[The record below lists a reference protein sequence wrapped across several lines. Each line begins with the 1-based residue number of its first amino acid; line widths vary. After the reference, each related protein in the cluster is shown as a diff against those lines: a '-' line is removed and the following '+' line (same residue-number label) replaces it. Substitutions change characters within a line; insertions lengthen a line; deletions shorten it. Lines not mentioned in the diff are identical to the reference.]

1 MGPLQGQLKVSRLV
15 QSVAVSMFPLLVSS
29 VRILASSL
37 GSSHPQELEL
47 ALQERESQAESASLK
62 A

>member
-37 GSSHPQELEL
+37 GSYHLQELKS
-47 ALQERESQAESASLK
+47 ALQE
-62 A
+62 